1 MTTDD
6 LTDDDDAPPIGAAY
20 GYVAVPLPIRSI
32 PYRGLVLAHFIE
44 QAWGEVE
51 KKMPNWRPSPYR
63 VFVFSLLERP
73 SEYQLAAINV
83 KESGAIEMRKFP
95 MPIGD

>member
-6 LTDDDDAPPIGAAY
+6 LTGDDHAPPIGAAY

-51 KKMPNWRPSPYR
+51 KKMPNWRPGPYR
-63 VFVFSLLERP
+63 ALARSTVPMLLAMCCP
-73 SEYQLAAINV
+73 
-83 KESGAIEMRKFP
+83 G
-95 MPIGD
+95 PISSS